1 MARHFAFEIGFA
13 SLCRSFVVKPH
24 GRWAWAG
31 MMTLS
36 YGLRIGS
43 VRGFGFDL
51 LSIANNTLQITF
63 HDRGLAKGRTCVALI
78 PGVTFPSRADFVT
91 DLGQQFADADQ
102 VLALDFE
109 RLFLERPA
117 GAAGGFEPIK

>member
-1 MARHFAFEIGFA
+1 MGFGWDDD
-13 SLCRSFVVKPH
+13 LKLRSADRL
-24 GRWAWAG
+24 GQ
-31 MMTLS
+31 
-36 YGLRIGS
+36 
-43 VRGFGFDL
+43 GFGFGL

-63 HDRGLAKGRTCVALI
+63 HDRGLAKGRRCVALI
-78 PGVTFPSRADFVT
+78 PGVTFLSIADFVT

-109 RLFLERPA
+109 RLVLERPA